1 MRAPTLLLTTA
12 LFATLTAAASVTAKA
27 ELFRWVDERG
37 GINYSD
43 RAPAKSSNVKDL
55 SVVQDRL
62 SVYSPDRATLEMV
75 QRAREH
81 GDFWPRSYER
91 LPPQY
96 VPMMP
101 SASGGPAD
109 PCLAGNDINCYG
121 PVYYAYPG
129 FYGRRGGRLVQPV
142 LPRGV
147 TAGNVVG
154 LNGFTP
160 GLSAQAQSL
169 APGRGFMRSAPIA
182 SSGSS
187 TATPQGG
194 GGHRSR

>member
-1 MRAPTLLLTTA
+1 
-12 LFATLTAAASVTAKA
+12 LFATLTAAASITANA

-43 RAPAKSSNVKDL
+43 RAPAKSSNVKDV

-62 SVYSPDRATLEMV
+62 SVYSPDRATIEMV
-75 QRAREH
+75 QRARER
-81 GDFWPRSYER
+81 GEFWPRTYER
-91 LPPQY
+91 FPPQY
-96 VPMMP
+96 APIMP
-101 SASGGPAD
+101 SASSGPQEA
-109 PCLAGNDINCYG
+109 CSAGDEINCYG

-129 FYGRRGGRLVQPV
+129 FYGRRGSRLVQPV
-142 LPRGV
+142 LPRGA

-154 LNGFTP
+154 PNGYIP

-169 APGRGFMRSAPIA
+169 APGSRFTRSAPLA
-182 SSGSS
+182 GFPQRT
-187 TATPQGG
+187 TAPS

>member
-1 MRAPTLLLTTA
+1 MRAPTLLLTTT
-12 LFATLTAAASVTAKA
+12 LVATLTAAAPFTANA

-96 VPMMP
+96 VPVMP
-101 SASGGPAD
+101 SASGGPSD

-147 TAGNVVG
+147 TAGNIVG
-154 LNGFTP
+154 FNGFTP

-169 APGRGFMRSAPIA
+169 APGSRFTRSAPIGGT
-182 SSGSS
+182 SNPS
-187 TATPQGG
+187 TTARQG

>member
-1 MRAPTLLLTTA
+1 MRAPTLLLTTT
-12 LFATLTAAASVTAKA
+12 LVATLTAAASFTANA

-96 VPMMP
+96 VPVMP
-101 SASGGPAD
+101 SASGGPSVDSAQSVVGV
-109 PCLAGNDINCYG
+109 A
-121 PVYYAYPG
+121 
-129 FYGRRGGRLVQPV
+129 RRGALVEHDRTVRVGARGHQAEREAPFAKVGVQP
-142 LPRGV
+142 LKRDHPRQRASQRRRV
-147 TAGNVVG
+147 KQRRPAR
-154 LNGFTP
+154 
-160 GLSAQAQSL
+160 
-169 APGRGFMRSAPIA
+169 GRDR
-182 SSGSS
+182 
-187 TATPQGG
+187 
-194 GGHRSR
+194 

>member
-1 MRAPTLLLTTA
+1 LV
-12 LFATLTAAASVTAKA
+12 ATLTAAASVTVNA

-43 RAPAKSSNVKDL
+43 RAPAKSNKVKDL

-96 VPMMP
+96 VPGMP
-101 SASGGPAD
+101 SASGGLSD
-109 PCLAGNDINCYG
+109 PCIAGNDINCYG

-129 FYGRRGGRLVQPV
+129 FYGRRWGKHVQPV

-154 LNGFTP
+154 MNGFTP

-169 APGRGFMRSAPIA
+169 APGRGFTRSAPF
-182 SSGSS
+182 GSS
-187 TATPQGG
+187 SAATTPG
-194 GGHRSR
+194 GGHRTR